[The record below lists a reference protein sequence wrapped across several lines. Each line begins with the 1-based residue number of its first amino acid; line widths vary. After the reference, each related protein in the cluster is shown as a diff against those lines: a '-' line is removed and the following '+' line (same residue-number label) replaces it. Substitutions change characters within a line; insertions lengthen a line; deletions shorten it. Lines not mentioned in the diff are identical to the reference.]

1 MVTSE
6 RLRLVRALGGDL
18 PLLYTDQDRLKQILM
33 NLLSNAIRFT
43 EVGTV
48 TLRARRNGGRI
59 AIAVE
64 DTGVGIPADALELI
78 FEEFRQ
84 VDSSPT
90 RKHGGTG
97 LGLAISRHF
106 ARLLG
111 GDITVTSVVGEG
123 STFTVTLPIRY
134 DAAPSVARVA
144 AVP

>member
-1 MVTSE
+1 
-6 RLRLVRALGGDL
+6 
-18 PLLYTDQDRLKQILM
+18 M

-48 TLRARRNGGRI
+48 TLRARRNRGRI
-59 AIAVE
+59 AIVVE